1 VKTKEDLKAK
11 QQALLEV
18 LKREA
23 FKRGNFV
30 LSSGQT
36 SNWYYD
42 GRMTMGDPEGA
53 ALTGQLIFEILRDTD
68 VQAVGGPASG
78 AISIGCAVSMASYG
92 TDRPMPNFWVR
103 EETKSHGTQK
113 IIEAQFPKE
122 KGAKVAIV
130 EDTMTTGGSVLRAIE
145 QVEEE
150 GAVVEYVVVI
160 MDRRAGGSE
169 KLRSQGYKVIS
180 LYEATEDGE
189 PYVVE
194 LKERSD
200 KS

>member
-1 VKTKEDLKAK
+1 MSTIQELKAK

-23 FKRGNFV
+23 FKRGTFV
-30 LSSGQT
+30 LASGQT

-53 ALTGQLIFEILRDTD
+53 ALTGELIFELLRKTD

-78 AISIGCAVSMASYG
+78 AISIGCAVSIASQG
-92 TDRPMPNFWVR
+92 TEKPMPNFWVR

-122 KGAKVAIV
+122 KGARVAIV

-145 QVEEE
+145 QVEQE
-150 GAVVEYVVVI
+150 GAVVEYVIVVL
-160 MDRRAGGSE
+160 DRRAGGSE

-180 LYEATEDGE
+180 LYEATEDGV

-194 LKERSD
+194 LED
-200 KS
+200 

>member
-1 VKTKEDLKAK
+1 MSIREDLKTK

-18 LKREA
+18 IKREA
-23 FKRGNFV
+23 FKRGTFI
-30 LSSGQT
+30 LASGQT

-53 ALTGQLIFEILRDTD
+53 ALTGEVLFELLRNTD

-78 AISIGCAVSMASYG
+78 AISIGCAVSIASQG
-92 TDRPMPNFWVR
+92 TDRPIPNFWVR

-113 IIEAQFPKE
+113 IIEARFPKE

-130 EDTMTTGGSVLRAIE
+130 EDTMTTGGSVMRAIQ

-150 GAVVEYVVVI
+150 GAIVECVLVI
-160 MDRRAGGSE
+160 LDRRAGGSE
-169 KLRSQGYKVIS
+169 KLRAQGYKVIS

-189 PYVVE
+189 PYMVE
-194 LKERSD
+194 LEPATS
-200 KS
+200 

>member
-1 VKTKEDLKAK
+1 MSTVQELKAK

-23 FKRGNFV
+23 FKRGTFV
-30 LSSGQT
+30 LASGQT

-53 ALTGQLIFEILRDTD
+53 ALTGELIFELLRKTD

-78 AISIGCAVSMASYG
+78 AISIGCAVSIASQG
-92 TDRPMPNFWVR
+92 TEKPMPNFWVR

-145 QVEEE
+145 QVEQE
-150 GAVVEYVVVI
+150 GAVVEYVIVVL
-160 MDRRAGGSE
+160 DRRAGGSE

-180 LYEATEDGE
+180 LYEATEDGV

-194 LKERSD
+194 LED
-200 KS
+200 A